1 MRCEPRMREIRRNIL
16 GLGLISFTNAVA
28 SGIAAVDSNLTFVVI
43 GRVETANLSV
53 SLLLV
58 C

>member
-1 MRCEPRMREIRRNIL
+1 MREIRRNIL